1 MLVNTNTA
9 QKASFNQFSNN
20 ATENKP
26 KPNEQEQKPNQG
38 EPAPITKEQ
47 NDQKNQANKKNS

>member
-47 NDQKNQANKKNS
+47 NDQKDQADK

>member
-1 MLVNTNTA
+1 MLINTNTA

-47 NDQKNQANKKNS
+47 NDQKDQADKKNS